1 MLLPIGDDNTKRVSY
16 PVVTMVL
23 IALNVLVF
31 ILELTYGDA
40 FVVKY
45 SLIPAEF
52 FAGRQGVFNIFS
64 SMFLHGGFAHIF
76 GNMLYLYIFG
86 DNVEDNLGKVKY
98 IIFYLGC
105 GIVAMLAQAYADPTS
120 QLPSLGASGAIAGVL
135 AAYLIL
141 FPTNRVR
148 VLIFFPFSITVS
160 AWLIL
165 GLWIFTQLISGWTA
179 QYQHAAAAQGGI
191 AYMAHIGGFFT
202 GVALT
207 FLFRRREAKH
217 GTMHRLGMKKLPNSV
232 SNRD

>member
-16 PVVTMVL
+16 PVVTTII
-23 IALNVLVF
+23 IALNVFVF
-31 ILELTYGDA
+31 ILELSYGND

-45 SLIPAEF
+45 SLVPLDF
-52 FAGRQGVFNIFS
+52 FAGRQSVFNLFS

-105 GIVAMLAQAYADPTS
+105 GVVAMLAQAYAAPDS
-120 QLPSLGASGAIAGVL
+120 NIPSLGASGAIAGVL

-148 VLIFFPFSITVS
+148 VLIFFPFAVTVS
-160 AWLIL
+160 AWFIL
-165 GLWIFTQLISGWTA
+165 GLWIFTQLVSGWTA
-179 QYQHAAAAQGGI
+179 QYQHAATAQRGI

-217 GTMHRLGMKKLPNSV
+217 GTMKRLGVKKLP
-232 SNRD
+232 